1 MSRIIAI
8 ANQKGGVGKTTT
20 AINLGAC
27 LAVAERR
34 TLVIDMD
41 PQGNATSGIG
51 IERANVDASMY
62 DVMVEGTPL
71 DDVIIRGLH
80 FPFLDVAPSSRDL
93 VGAEV
98 ELVNR
103 PERELVLRR
112 ALEPTRGR
120 YDFVL
125 VDCPPSLGLLTLN
138 TLAAADAVLIPIQCE
153 FYALEGL
160 SQLLNTVRLV
170 QRNINPRLQ
179 IDGVLLTMFDQRLNL
194 SRQVA
199 DEAKEYFGNR
209 VYRTAIPRNVRLA
222 EAPSFG
228 KPIVLYDIQS
238 VGAQSYLA
246 LARELMARA
255 ARPSGAAGDS
265 DTGQG
270 WEQGEGE
277 EPAPSSEPA
286 VAES

>member
-1 MSRIIAI
+1 MARIIAI

-27 LAVAERR
+27 LAVAEKR
-34 TLVIDMD
+34 TLVVDID
-41 PQGNATSGIG
+41 PQGNATSGLG
-51 IERANVDASMY
+51 VLRGEVERSVY
-62 DVMVEGTPL
+62 DVLVEGVEVASVRLAET
-71 DDVIIRGLH
+71 H
-80 FPFLDVAPSSRDL
+80 FPFLDLVPSTRDL

-98 ELVNR
+98 ELVNE
-103 PERELVLRR
+103 PDRELVLRR
-112 ALEPTRGR
+112 ALDAVRDE
-120 YDFVL
+120 YDYIL

-138 TLAAADAVLIPIQCE
+138 TMAAADAVLIPIQCE

-170 QRNINPRLQ
+170 QRNLNPRLE

-199 DEAKEYFGNR
+199 AEAKEYFGDR
-209 VYRTAIPRNVRLA
+209 VFRTVIPRNVRLA

-228 KPIVLYDIQS
+228 KPIVLYDILS
-238 VGAQSYLA
+238 AGAQSYLS
-246 LARELMARA
+246 LAREILARDES
-255 ARPSGAAGDS
+255 RVSVVGSP
-265 DTGQG
+265 
-270 WEQGEGE
+270 
-277 EPAPSSEPA
+277 PA